1 MHMSEVHFSVLPSPG
16 RKDIMS
22 LSILVII
29 QKASI
34 CCNHE
39 GSQFVCAEITA
50 GALPSCCKCVCVLT
64 QTGVFPSLQRTQH
77 YINIHFLRTINPV
90 CAWHLLFLS
99 VTTFCACKGELSLFK
114 LMFTQHERNTQRNR
128 SIETELKLDSLTL
141 HAGVVLHYC
150 KMTRVTIHNL

>member
-1 MHMSEVHFSVLPSPG
+1 MRMSEVHFSVFPSPG
-16 RKDIMS
+16 RKDIIS
-22 LSILVII
+22 LSILVIM

-39 GSQFVCAEITA
+39 GSQFVCAETTA

-77 YINIHFLRTINPV
+77 YINIHFLRTVNPV

-99 VTTFCACKGELSLFK
+99 ATTFCACKGELSVW
-114 LMFTQHERNTQRNR
+114 TDVHTAREEHR
-128 SIETELKLDSLTL
+128 ETKLKLDSLTL

-150 KMTRVTIHNL
+150 KMTRVTIHHL